1 MSEEEASM
9 TLKMLLQEF
18 YYMKYEEFLLVFRKM
33 EEGDFGKFYER
44 VKASEFK
51 DCFKQYD
58 QSEERSLMWENLHK
72 SKSID
77 TLPEVTA
84 EMYDKAIERM
94 KEEAQRKVS
103 DEEAERFYQELK
115 MKYNIKKLEE

>member
-115 MKYNIKKLEE
+115 LKYNTKNTQQ